1 MDSHTVAGVK
11 LNFRESP
18 TRAMRFQ
25 VGYFDGHSPFG
36 QFYTQR
42 THYADVAIAFEL

>member
-1 MDSHTVAGVK
+1 MK
-11 LNFRESP
+11 LNFRESL
-18 TRAMRFQ
+18 TRGVRFQ

-36 QFYTQR
+36 QFYTRR